1 MLAPTRIS
9 WPSISNGSA
18 TSSRIFPATTAAS
31 SVPERF
37 SRTIANSS
45 PPRRETVSPARTQA
59 VMRLGDLPEQIVAH
73 LMPQAVVDVLEPIEV
88 HIHDRHQP
96 LGAIG
101 VAQRLGGAVPK
112 ECPAEQPRQWVVV
125 GQIGQA
131 GLGLFTPRDVA
142 HHPREQP
149 PPPETDFA
157 DRHLQRKHRSIL
169 AQALDFA
176 GTGTDYLARSG
187 FEVMADIAVVPAVR
201 LGYQHGDILSGD
213 FRGGI
218 TEGARRGRIQ
228 GLNQALFVD
237 DNDSLHNVPQDDIR
251 VFLGH

>member
-1 MLAPTRIS
+1 MRL
-9 WPSISNGSA
+9 A
-18 TSSRIFPATTAAS
+18 TSLSRLSPTS
-31 SVPERF
+31 CPRLSLMSLNR
-37 SRTIANSS
+37 SRSTYLIAPSLS
-45 PPRRETVSPARTQA
+45 ARSA
-59 VMRLGDLPEQIVAH
+59 WRSAW
-73 LMPQAVVDVLEPIEV
+73 
-88 HIHDRHQP
+88 
-96 LGAIG
+96 
-101 VAQRLGGAVPK
+101 GGAVPK

-218 TEGARRGRIQ
+218 TEGARRGRI
-228 GLNQALFVD
+228 
-237 DNDSLHNVPQDDIR
+237 
-251 VFLGH
+251 